1 MGTGTLYLV
10 GTPVGNLEDLTYRAV
25 RILGEVDVVA
35 AEDTRV
41 SGKLLHYL
49 NLSKPMVSYHEHNRR
64 QRGPEL
70 VQRML
75 RGETCA
81 LVTDAGM
88 PAVSDPGEELADLC
102 HEAGIPVVPV
112 PGACAAVC
120 ALAQSGLPSDKWC
133 FEGFLP
139 TANKPRRARLDVL
152 RAEPRT
158 CIVYEAPHRLRATL
172 RDLAEAL
179 GERRVSISR
188 ELTKLHEECLRMT
201 LPEACAHY
209 ETHEPRGEFVL
220 VIEGAREDAAQSAAD
235 RMAQAIA
242 LTEELTAAGLTLT
255 AAVKQA
261 ARQTG
266 ARKNQLYQAML
277 ARESGENGETG
288 E

>member
-10 GTPVGNLEDLTYRAV
+10 GTPIGNLEDLTYRAV
-25 RILGEVDVVA
+25 RILKEVDFVA

-49 NLSKPMVSYHEHNRR
+49 EISKPLVSYHEHNRK

-75 RGETCA
+75 AGETCA

-88 PAVSDPGEELADLC
+88 PAVSDPGEDLANLC
-102 HEAGIPVVPV
+102 HEAGIPVIPV

-120 ALAQSGLPSDKWC
+120 ALAQSGLPSGKWC

-139 TANKPRRARLDVL
+139 TAGKQRRERLEVL
-152 RAEPRT
+152 KKEPRT
-158 CIVYEAPHRLRATL
+158 CIVYEAPHRLRMTL

-179 GERRVSISR
+179 GERRVSLAR

-201 LPEACAHY
+201 LPEAAAYY
-209 ETHEPRGEFVL
+209 EEHEPRGEYVL
-220 VIEGAREDAAQSAAD
+220 VIEGAQDNPEQCAAD
-235 RMAQAIA
+235 QMAQAIQ
-242 LTEELTAAGLTLT
+242 LTEELTAAGLTLRD
-255 AAVKQA
+255 AVKQA
-261 ARQTG
+261 AKQTG
-266 ARKNQLYQAML
+266 ARKNQLYQTML
-277 ARESGENGETG
+277 AREKGE
-288 E
+288 

>member
-10 GTPVGNLEDLTYRAV
+10 GTPIGNLEDLTYRAV
-25 RILGEVDVVA
+25 RILKEADFVA

-49 NLSKPMVSYHEHNRR
+49 EISKPLVSYHEHNRK

-75 RGETCA
+75 AGETCA

-88 PAVSDPGEELADLC
+88 PAVSDPGEDLANLC
-102 HEAGIPVVPV
+102 HEAGIPVIPV

-120 ALAQSGLPSDKWC
+120 ALAQSGLPSGKWC

-139 TANKPRRARLDVL
+139 TAGKQRRERLEVL
-152 RAEPRT
+152 KKEPRT
-158 CIVYEAPHRLRATL
+158 CIVYEAPHRLRMTL

-179 GERRVSISR
+179 GERRVSLAR

-201 LPEACAHY
+201 LPEAAAYY
-209 ETHEPRGEFVL
+209 EEQEPRGEYVL
-220 VIEGAREDAAQSAAD
+220 VIEGAQDNPEQSAANQ
-235 RMAQAIA
+235 MAQAIQ
-242 LTEELTAAGLTLT
+242 LTEELTAAGLTLRD
-255 AAVKQA
+255 AVKQA
-261 ARQTG
+261 AKQTG
-266 ARKNQLYQAML
+266 ARKNQLYQTML
-277 ARESGENGETG
+277 AREKGE
-288 E
+288 

>member
-10 GTPVGNLEDLTYRAV
+10 GTPIGNLEDLTYRAV
-25 RILGEVDVVA
+25 RILKEVDFVA

-49 NLSKPMVSYHEHNRR
+49 EISKPLVSYHEHNRK

-75 RGETCA
+75 AGETCA

-88 PAVSDPGEELADLC
+88 PAVSDPGEDLANLC
-102 HEAGIPVVPV
+102 HEAGIPVIPV

-120 ALAQSGLPSDKWC
+120 ALAQSGLPSGKWC

-139 TANKPRRARLDVL
+139 TAGKQRRERLEVL
-152 RAEPRT
+152 KKEPRT
-158 CIVYEAPHRLRATL
+158 CIVYEAPHRLRMTL

-179 GERRVSISR
+179 GERRVSLAR

-201 LPEACAHY
+201 LPEAAAYY
-209 ETHEPRGEFVL
+209 EEQEPRCEYVL
-220 VIEGAREDAAQSAAD
+220 VIEGAQDNPEQSAANQ
-235 RMAQAIA
+235 MAQAIQ
-242 LTEELTAAGLTLT
+242 LTEELTAAGLTLRD
-255 AAVKQA
+255 AVKQA
-261 ARQTG
+261 AKQTG
-266 ARKNQLYQAML
+266 ARKNQLYQTML
-277 ARESGENGETG
+277 AREKGE
-288 E
+288 